1 MSQISQ
7 IIFVEKKLSCGE
19 ILGDFAT
26 ISALSCGEKLS
37 PKLCRKNDKYEVW
50 MKILE
55 TKKMTLAR
63 FSFNCYRKIL
73 KRKINAM
80 IFCVCVRGEMFLN
93 VVDKNVN

>member
-1 MSQISQ
+1 M
-7 IIFVEKKLSCGE
+7 
-19 ILGDFAT
+19 
-26 ISALSCGEKLS
+26 
-37 PKLCRKNDKYEVW
+37 CRKSDKYEVW